1 MKKMKTIVGIIC
13 IVLFAACSESRE
25 EAVYPLVKEWT
36 GKEIKFPE
44 RSVFTVQGKDTVDF
58 TYPNADYKVLVYVD
72 SVGCTSC
79 KLQLDRWKKVIKEM
93 TEETGQ
99 DIPFLFFFH
108 PKDMKEL
115 RYLTRRDAFTYPVCF
130 DENDEL
136 NALNCFPSDM
146 TFQTFL
152 LNKDNKVVSIGNP
165 VHNPKVK
172 ELYMKHITGS
182 RSDSMDSPKTSVEL
196 LETEKDLGYL
206 PLNEKREHVFKLVNT
221 GNKPLV
227 VYDVTTSCGC
237 TKAEYG
243 KELVRPGDTL
253 DLKVIY
259 NAEDKG
265 RFRKNLS
272 VYCNVEDS
280 PLKLTV
286 LGIVE

>member
-1 MKKMKTIVGIIC
+1 MKHVVWIMCVWLL
-13 IVLFAACSESRE
+13 VSCSESRE
-25 EAVYPLVKEWT
+25 EAVYRLVKEWT

-58 TYPNADYKVLVYVD
+58 TYQDADYKVLVYVD

-93 TEETGQ
+93 TEETGK
-99 DIPFLFFFH
+99 DIPFLFYFH

-115 RYLTRRDAFTYPVCF
+115 RYLTRRDSFTYPVCF
-130 DENDEL
+130 DEKDEL
-136 NALNCFPSDM
+136 NVLNRFPLDM

-152 LNKDNKVVSIGNP
+152 LDEENRVVSVGNP

-172 ELYMKHITGS
+172 ELYLKHIMGS
-182 RSDSMDSPKTSVEL
+182 RNDSMETPKTSVEL
-196 LETEKDLGYL
+196 PETEKDFGTI
-206 PLNEKREHVFKLVNT
+206 PLNEKREHVFKLLNT

-237 TKAEYG
+237 TKAEYS
-243 KELVRPGDTL
+243 KEPVRPGETL

-265 RFRKNLS
+265 RFRKSLR
-272 VYCNVEDS
+272 VYCNVEES
-280 PLKLTV
+280 PLKLMVVGTV
-286 LGIVE
+286 E

>member
-1 MKKMKTIVGIIC
+1 MKHVVWIMCVWLL
-13 IVLFAACSESRE
+13 VSCSESRE
-25 EAVYPLVKEWT
+25 EAVYRLVKEWT

-58 TYPNADYKVLVYVD
+58 TYQDADYKVLVYVD

-79 KLQLDRWKKVIKEM
+79 KLQLDRWKKVINEM
-93 TEETGQ
+93 TEETGK

-115 RYLTRRDAFTYPVCF
+115 RYLTRRDSFTYPVCF
-130 DENDEL
+130 DEDDEL
-136 NALNCFPSDM
+136 NDLNRFPSDM

-152 LNKDNKVVSIGNP
+152 LDKDNKLVLVGNP

-172 ELYMKHITGS
+172 ELYLKHIMGS
-182 RSDSMDSPKTSVEL
+182 RNDSMETPKTSVEL
-196 LETEKDLGYL
+196 PEAEKDFGTI

-227 VYDVTTSCGC
+227 IYDVVTSCGC

-243 KELVRPGDTL
+243 KEPVRPGETL

-265 RFRKNLS
+265 RFRKSLR
-272 VYCNVEDS
+272 VYCNVEES

-286 LGIVE
+286 VGIVE

>member
-1 MKKMKTIVGIIC
+1 MKKMRTIVGIIC

-25 EAVYPLVKEWT
+25 EAVYRLVKEWT

-58 TYPNADYKVLVYVD
+58 TYSNADYKVLVYVD

-136 NALNCFPSDM
+136 NALNRFPSDM

>member
-1 MKKMKTIVGIIC
+1 MRTIVGIIC
-13 IVLFAACSESRE
+13 IVLFTACSESRE
-25 EAVYPLVKEWT
+25 EAVYRLVKEWT

-58 TYPNADYKVLVYVD
+58 TFQNADYKVLAYVD

-79 KLQLDRWKKVIKEM
+79 KLQLDRWKKVINEM
-93 TEETGQ
+93 TEETGK

-115 RYLTRRDAFTYPVCF
+115 RYLTRRDSFTYPVCF
-130 DENDEL
+130 DEVDEL
-136 NALNCFPSDM
+136 NALNRFPSDM

-152 LNKDNKVVSIGNP
+152 LDKDNKVVSVGNP

-172 ELYMKHITGS
+172 ELYLKHIMGS
-182 RSDSMDSPKTSVEL
+182 GNDSMETPKTSVEL
-196 LETEKDLGYL
+196 PEAEKDFGTI

-243 KELVRPGDTL
+243 KEPVRPGDTL

-265 RFRKNLS
+265 LFRKSLR
-272 VYCNVEDS
+272 VYCNVEES

-286 LGIVE
+286 VGTVE

>member
-1 MKKMKTIVGIIC
+1 MKKMRTIVGIIC

-25 EAVYPLVKEWT
+25 EAVYRLVKEWT

-172 ELYMKHITGS
+172 DLYMKHITGS

-196 LETEKDLGYL
+196 LETEKDHGNL
-206 PLNEKREHVFKLVNT
+206 P
-221 GNKPLV
+221 
-227 VYDVTTSCGC
+227 
-237 TKAEYG
+237 
-243 KELVRPGDTL
+243 
-253 DLKVIY
+253 
-259 NAEDKG
+259 
-265 RFRKNLS
+265 
-272 VYCNVEDS
+272 
-280 PLKLTV
+280 
-286 LGIVE
+286 

>member
-1 MKKMKTIVGIIC
+1 MKHVVWIMCVWLL
-13 IVLFAACSESRE
+13 VSCSESRE
-25 EAVYPLVKEWT
+25 EAVYRLVKEWT

-58 TYPNADYKVLVYVD
+58 TYQDADYKVLVYVD

-79 KLQLDRWKKVIKEM
+79 KLQLDRWKKVINEM
-93 TEETGQ
+93 TEETGK

-115 RYLTRRDAFTYPVCF
+115 RYLTRRDSFTYPVCF
-130 DENDEL
+130 DEDDEL
-136 NALNCFPSDM
+136 NDLNRFPSDM

-152 LNKDNKVVSIGNP
+152 LDKDNKVVSVGNP

-172 ELYMKHITGS
+172 ELYLKHIMGS
-182 RSDSMDSPKTSVEL
+182 RNDSMETPKTSVEL
-196 LETEKDLGYL
+196 PEAEKDFGTI

-243 KELVRPGDTL
+243 KEPVRPGDTL

-265 RFRKNLS
+265 LFRKSLR
-272 VYCNVEDS
+272 VYCNVEEA

-286 LGIVE
+286 MGTVL

>member
-1 MKKMKTIVGIIC
+1 MRNIVWIIC
-13 IVLFAACSESRE
+13 VWLLVSCSESRE
-25 EAVYPLVKEWT
+25 EAVYRLVKEWT
-36 GKEIKFPE
+36 GKEIRFPE

-58 TYPNADYKVLVYVD
+58 TYQEADYKVLVYVD
-72 SVGCTSC
+72 SIGCTSC
-79 KLQLDRWKKVIKEM
+79 KLQLDRWKKVMKEM
-93 TEETGQ
+93 TEEAGQ

-115 RYLTRRDAFTYPVCF
+115 RYLTRRDSFTYPVCF
-130 DENDEL
+130 DEDDEL
-136 NALNCFPSDM
+136 NALNRFPSDM

-152 LNKDNKVVSIGNP
+152 LDKDNKVVSVGNP

-172 ELYMKHITGS
+172 ELYLKHITGS
-182 RSDSMDSPKTSVEL
+182 RNDSMDSPKTSVEL
-196 LETEKDLGYL
+196 LEAEKDFGSI

-221 GNKPLV
+221 GNKPFV

-237 TKAEYG
+237 TKAEYSR
-243 KELVRPGDTL
+243 EPVRPGDTL

-265 RFRKNLS
+265 LFRKSLR
-272 VYCNVEDS
+272 VYCNVEES

-286 LGIVE
+286 VGTVE

>member
-1 MKKMKTIVGIIC
+1 MKHVVWIMCVWLL
-13 IVLFAACSESRE
+13 VSCSESRE
-25 EAVYPLVKEWT
+25 EAVYRLVKEWT

-58 TYPNADYKVLVYVD
+58 TYHDADYKVVVYVD

-79 KLQLDRWKKVIKEM
+79 KLQLDRWKKVINEM
-93 TEETGQ
+93 TEETGK

-115 RYLTRRDAFTYPVCF
+115 RYLTRRDSLTYPVCF
-130 DENDEL
+130 DEDDEL
-136 NALNCFPSDM
+136 NDLNRFPSDM

-152 LNKDNKVVSIGNP
+152 LDKDNKVVSVGNP

-172 ELYMKHITGS
+172 ELYLKHIMGC
-182 RSDSMDSPKTSVEL
+182 RNDSMETPKTSVEL
-196 LETEKDLGYL
+196 PEAEKDFGTI

-243 KELVRPGDTL
+243 KEPVRPGDTL

-259 NAEDKG
+259 NAVDKG
-265 RFRKNLS
+265 LFRKRLR
-272 VYCNVEDS
+272 VYCNVEEA

-286 LGIVE
+286 MGTVL

>member
-1 MKKMKTIVGIIC
+1 MMYC
-13 IVLFAACSESRE
+13 RLLCLFLLFFCLCSCSESKE
-25 EAVYPLVKEWT
+25 ELVYRLVSEWM

-58 TYPNADYKVLVYVD
+58 TYQNADYKVLVYVD

-79 KLQLDRWKKVIKEM
+79 KLQLDRWKKVMNEI
-93 TEETGQ
+93 TEEADK

-115 RYLTRRDAFTYPVCF
+115 RYLTRRDSFTYPVCF
-130 DENDEL
+130 DEKDEL
-136 NALNCFPSDM
+136 NVLNRFPSDM

-152 LNKDNKVVSIGNP
+152 LDEENRVVSVGNP

-172 ELYMKHITGS
+172 ELYLKHIMGS
-182 RSDSMDSPKTSVEL
+182 RNDSMDSPETSVEL
-196 LETEKDLGYL
+196 LETEKNFGNI
-206 PLNEKREHVFKLVNT
+206 PLNEKREYVFNLVNT

-227 VYDVTTSCGC
+227 IYDVITSCGC
-237 TKAEYG
+237 AKAEYG
-243 KELVRPGDTL
+243 KEPVKPGETM

-265 RFRKNLS
+265 RFRKSLR
-272 VYCNVEDS
+272 VYCNVKES

-286 LGIVE
+286 VGVVE